1 MKCDR
6 CAIWFQCCKEFCR
19 KSSKWWGCIWGTLRL
34 SQMQRSQ
41 MKLPEGELVWGSSAI
56 QEQCQL
62 CLYAAPGIA
71 TPDGC
76 SCCGAGAN
84 VTNDGTAQNSRRM
97 RFRLQQ
103 CGVFFTDVENK
114 QQIQPK
120 DSEVENSLFSLVL
133 LWNVKANFWS
143 CISEGRRGKLKEGN
157 VCCQQW
163 AWGKASWFGLQ
174 LSSLLESCEIA
185 VHAAWACCNTGKMNV
200 LVICKQMHINF
211 YLCISPVLCIVYL
224 HTEIC

>member
-1 MKCDR
+1 
-6 CAIWFQCCKEFCR
+6 
-19 KSSKWWGCIWGTLRL
+19 
-34 SQMQRSQ
+34 MQRSQ
-41 MKLPEGELVWGSSAI
+41 MKLPEGELVWQSFLK

-120 DSEVENSLFSLVL
+120 DSEVENSLLILTGFAL
-133 LWNVKANFWS
+133 K
-143 CISEGRRGKLKEGN
+143 CKGKFLKLY
-157 VCCQQW
+157 
-163 AWGKASWFGLQ
+163 F
-174 LSSLLESCEIA
+174 
-185 VHAAWACCNTGKMNV
+185 
-200 LVICKQMHINF
+200 
-211 YLCISPVLCIVYL
+211 
-224 HTEIC
+224 

>member
-1 MKCDR
+1 MCHLLSVLQGILQKVLKVVRLHLRHSEAVADATQPNKASWRGTCMAELPQTGAMPALPLCCPWNCNTWWMQLLWGWGKCY
-6 CAIWFQCCKEFCR
+6 
-19 KSSKWWGCIWGTLRL
+19 KWWHCTK
-34 SQMQRSQ
+34 QQ
-41 MKLPEGELVWGSSAI
+41 
-56 QEQCQL
+56 
-62 CLYAAPGIA
+62 
-71 TPDGC
+71 
-76 SCCGAGAN
+76 
-84 VTNDGTAQNSRRM
+84 
-97 RFRLQQ
+97 FRLQQ